1 MSNQT
6 LSEQT
11 ESFLNIYT
19 KHLTVILFF
28 SKSIFIFGLGIEV

>member
-11 ESFLNIYT
+11 KSFFDIYT
-19 KHLTVILFF
+19 KHLTIILFR
-28 SKSIFIFGLGIEV
+28 SESIFIFGLGIEV